1 METLFFDPARE
12 MLEKII
18 SFISLSMVALLVVVF
33 SLMGCQTVQGIGADI
48 QWIGQKSEEA
58 IEQ

>member
-18 SFISLSMVALLVVVF
+18 SFVSLSMVALLVVVV
-33 SLMGCQTVQGIGADI
+33 G
-48 QWIGQKSEEA
+48 WI
-58 IEQ
+58 